1 MATLVERVRAL
12 QGGLPLDAAA
22 LKQRKVHAPSQ
33 SAIPRWHVQNEPRDS
48 NSSQRVTRP
57 LPCALLL
64 STDSV
69 KLHHLKLHWS

>member
-33 SAIPRWHVQNEPRDS
+33 SATHRWHVQNQQRDS
-48 NSSQRVTRP
+48 SSSRRVNRP

-69 KLHHLKLHWS
+69 RLHNLKLHRS

>member
-22 LKQRKVHAPSQ
+22 LKQRKVHMPSQ
-33 SAIPRWHVQNEPRDS
+33 SATRRWQVQNQQRHS
-48 NSSQRVTRP
+48 NSSQRITRP

-64 STDSV
+64 STDLV
-69 KLHHLKLHWS
+69 KLHHLKLHRS